1 MNSTLVHHDAV
12 GNCVVYS
19 LVGSKVGSSLLFV
32 EHGLTVRRFWAISSL
47 VAVPFAEVACARLVS
62 TLLVSTLLV
71 STRLSELV
79 ATVSLF
85 VVV

>member
-1 MNSTLVHHDAV
+1 MSSTLVHHDAV
-12 GNCVVYS
+12 GNCVVCS

-32 EHGLTVRRFWAISSL
+32 EHHLKMRRSWAISSL
-47 VAVPFAEVACARLVS
+47 VAVPFAVVS
-62 TLLVSTLLV
+62 ALLV

-79 ATVSLF
+79 ATVFLF